1 MNHEMTLRGMS
12 VALKELAEWA
22 VVADKYEV
30 AIVNEELGKLITHLK
45 TARIVQDATALPD
58 LMDDAELKTDA

>member
-1 MNHEMTLRGMS
+1 MNHEMTLREMS

-58 LMDDAELKTDA
+58 LMADAELKTDA